1 MGSHLVSE
9 GLTMR
14 HASMTR
20 LTTEEIE
27 RTEEDHT
34 DTRVSTR

>member
-1 MGSHLVSE
+1 
-9 GLTMR
+9 
-14 HASMTR
+14 MTR